1 VSDVIA
7 NNPRL
12 ADRYGLPSRRR
23 RMVARGI
30 TAAIV
35 LAALGVF
42 GWIFWLNNHNP
53 ISYDLIS
60 YHVDSDRQV
69 TVSLQVTK
77 PVGMVVNCVVVAEDF
92 DSDIVGQENVLI
104 PASKSTA
111 SVSQV
116 IPTESRAVLGNVS
129 SCSKVG

>member
-1 VSDVIA
+1 
-7 NNPRL
+7 
-12 ADRYGLPSRRR
+12 
-23 RMVARGI
+23 MVGRAI
-30 TAAIV
+30 TAGIV
-35 LAALGVF
+35 LISLVIF

-60 YHVDSDRQV
+60 YHVDSNNQV
-69 TVSLQVTK
+69 TVQLQVSK
-77 PVGMVVNCVVVAEDF
+77 PADIVVNCVVVAEDF
-92 DSDIVGQENVLI
+92 YSDIVGQENVLF
-104 PASKSTA
+104 PTGKTTA

>member
-1 VSDVIA
+1 MSDVIA
-7 NNPRL
+7 NTPRL

-23 RMVARGI
+23 RLVGRAI
-30 TAAIV
+30 TAGIV
-35 LAALGVF
+35 LIALVIF

-60 YHVDSDRQV
+60 YHVNSDSQV
-69 TVSLQVTK
+69 TVQLQVTK
-77 PVGMVVNCVVVAEDF
+77 PADIVVNCVVVAEDF
-92 DSDIVGQENVLI
+92 YSDIVGQENVLI
-104 PASKSTA
+104 PTGKTTA